1 MKELQRLELLIG
13 DKINDIKTKTILIIG
28 LGGVGGYATE
38 SLIRSGIG
46 KLILV
51 DNDVIDIT
59 NLNRQIISNHENIGK
74 RKVDEWE
81 KRAKS
86 INPNINIKK
95 INSFI
100 TEENID
106 LLFEEKIDYLIDA
119 CDTVNTKK
127 ILIKK
132 CLEKNIKFISCMG
145 TGNKFRPEYF
155 EITDIRKT
163 SYDPIAKIIRKMIN
177 DEHIKGKVPVLY
189 SKEKPKKIDNKI
201 IGSNAFVP
209 SVAGIMCAS
218 FIFNMIIEENNEKNS

>member
-59 NLNRQIISNHENIGK
+59 NLNRQIISNHENIDK

-86 INPNINIKK
+86 INPDINIKK

-100 TEENID
+100 T
-106 LLFEEKIDYLIDA
+106 
-119 CDTVNTKK
+119 
-127 ILIKK
+127 
-132 CLEKNIKFISCMG
+132 
-145 TGNKFRPEYF
+145 
-155 EITDIRKT
+155 
-163 SYDPIAKIIRKMIN
+163 
-177 DEHIKGKVPVLY
+177 
-189 SKEKPKKIDNKI
+189 
-201 IGSNAFVP
+201 
-209 SVAGIMCAS
+209 
-218 FIFNMIIEENNEKNS
+218 